1 MTAVSDAGDGGEAGV
16 SEAGVRD
23 AHHHPMAEAWKV
35 AFAFAGLCAHRVHH
49 RKGQGM
55 RYARGRRMRRAQACT
70 SPVNEYL

>member
-1 MTAVSDAGDGGEAGV
+1 VTAVSDAGDGGEAGV

-49 RKGQGM
+49 
-55 RYARGRRMRRAQACT
+55 
-70 SPVNEYL
+70 P